1 MYFLSL
7 QKRAA
12 PAEGGAAKK
21 ARAAPSEA
29 GEGGGAGFSE
39 QEIAGW
45 VQTGQLAGLTVA
57 QLKAICKELGLPVSG
72 VKGELVNRI
81 TAKFP

>member
-1 MYFLSL
+1 M

-12 PAEGGAAKK
+12 PGEGGAAKK
-21 ARAAPSEA
+21 ARAAPSAAGEA
-29 GEGGGAGFSE
+29 GDGGAGFSE

-45 VQTGQLAGLTVA
+45 AQTGQLAGLTVA

-81 TAKFP
+81 SAKFP